1 MSWMPFI
8 ATALTIAEVSQD
20 DEDMCST
27 DRNALREL
35 AEGLREYRQQG
46 LRLKAEVESV
56 KVTEGEIIALQ
67 LKLQAIAQ
75 FLSPLK
81 VCTGCSP
88 LLYEVPEPDFDW
100 GHADQHRALYPGRPR
115 GLRAQ

>member
-20 DEDMCST
+20 DEDMCCT

-35 AEGLREYRQQG
+35 AESLREYRQQG

-81 VCTGCSP
+81 V
-88 LLYEVPEPDFDW
+88 
-100 GHADQHRALYPGRPR
+100 HQHRALYPGHPG
-115 GLRAQ
+115 GLRAQWSHRKSRRCYYGHGKS